1 MRRVWAISSARASSS
16 MGKRPLP
23 SGYARITEMLSRI
36 HAQNRG
42 AIHSGTSS
50 CRASY
55 FATSSAPSTPSGRHV
70 SSLTAESL
78 PHRTDLA
85 ARSWGLRRLLL
96 CPNGIQTVPE
106 RVEGQSDDVE
116 VDLALDDVVVEVAAS
131 AVVAGHG
138 LGFFDWEPEWIP
150 GVGWEPRGGPGRA
163 ERPVGRRA
171 PPPRNRCAIPLP
183 TRPDHQHHQPEPG
196 GNHHHRRDQRLTIN
210 DESPS
215 CTTPVELTLTDTVW
229 QPREC
234 RRSRA
239 VMLRLSYAAVGLWR
253 PRRASCRHT
262 QTLRRSPTRS

>member
-131 AVVAGHG
+131 AVVAAAVDMDH
-138 LGFFDWEPEWIP
+138 
-150 GVGWEPRGGPGRA
+150 RGQLVVAR
-163 ERPVGRRA
+163 RPFAGT
-171 PPPRNRCAIPLP
+171 CESGIE
-183 TRPDHQHHQPEPG
+183 Q
-196 GNHHHRRDQRLTIN
+196 RDQRIPVLPAVVIDLTQW
-210 DESPS
+210 P
-215 CTTPVELTLTDTVW
+215 
-229 QPREC
+229 QH
-234 RRSRA
+234 
-239 VMLRLSYAAVGLWR
+239 AVGDLV
-253 PRRASCRHT
+253 ADLDHV
-262 QTLRRSPTRS
+262 